1 MEKYIYRP
9 VRFYLITFACTWFW
23 WLFAI
28 LINEGTG
35 LYLGM
40 FLGLVSP
47 AVVAV
52 VTVFTSKNKALIN
65 ELLFEDDIPVAT
77 CRFFFSVERDC
88 YVIGR
93 IAVSKEFRGKQ
104 YGKKMLQGAEKT
116 VSDLGGKRIELSAQC
131 RVAEFYKKQGYME
144 LNDIHMDE
152 DCPHTW
158 MRKEV

>member
-1 MEKYIYRP
+1 M
-9 VRFYLITFACTWFW
+9 
-23 WLFAI
+23 
-28 LINEGTG
+28 
-35 LYLGM
+35 
-40 FLGLVSP
+40 
-47 AVVAV
+47 
-52 VTVFTSKNKALIN
+52 
-65 ELLFEDDIPVAT
+65 LLFEDDIPVAT

-152 DCPHTW
+152 DCHIIGCGRRCNYCQRRQIVI
-158 MRKEV
+158 MRIITIFIDNRIIVVYNPY

>member
-1 MEKYIYRP
+1 MKEQGFKYE
-9 VRFYLITFACTWFW
+9 FDETDHLAKH
-23 WLFAI
+23 
-28 LINEGTG
+28 
-35 LYLGM
+35 M
-40 FLGLVSP
+40 
-47 AVVAV
+47 
-52 VTVFTSKNKALIN
+52 
-65 ELLFEDDIPVAT
+65 LLFEDDIPVAT

-144 LNDIHMDE
+144 LNDISPTCHSSSLLGLVLNKDYIPLLS
-152 DCPHTW
+152 CCQ
-158 MRKEV
+158 

>member
-1 MEKYIYRP
+1 MKEQGFKYE
-9 VRFYLITFACTWFW
+9 FDETDHLAKH
-23 WLFAI
+23 
-28 LINEGTG
+28 
-35 LYLGM
+35 M
-40 FLGLVSP
+40 
-47 AVVAV
+47 
-52 VTVFTSKNKALIN
+52 
-65 ELLFEDDIPVAT
+65 LLFEDDIPVAT

-104 YGKKMLQGAEKT
+104 YGEKMLQG
-116 VSDLGGKRIELSAQC
+116 AQC

>member
-1 MEKYIYRP
+1 MFIKIYDEIPQEAKAIRKSVFMKEQGFKYE
-9 VRFYLITFACTWFW
+9 FDETDHLAKH
-23 WLFAI
+23 
-28 LINEGTG
+28 
-35 LYLGM
+35 M
-40 FLGLVSP
+40 
-47 AVVAV
+47 
-52 VTVFTSKNKALIN
+52 
-65 ELLFEDDIPVAT
+65 LLFEDDISVAT

-158 MRKEV
+158 MRKKV

>member
-93 IAVSKEFRGKQ
+93 IAVSKEFREKQ
-104 YGKKMLQGAEKT
+104 YGEKMLQGAEKT
-116 VSDLGGKRIELSAQC
+116 VSDLGGKRVELSAQC

-158 MRKEV
+158 MRKAV

>member
-1 MEKYIYRP
+1 M
-9 VRFYLITFACTWFW
+9 
-23 WLFAI
+23 
-28 LINEGTG
+28 
-35 LYLGM
+35 
-40 FLGLVSP
+40 
-47 AVVAV
+47 
-52 VTVFTSKNKALIN
+52 
-65 ELLFEDDIPVAT
+65 LLFEDDIPVAT

-131 RVAEFYKKQGYME
+131 RVAEVYKKQGYME

-158 MRKEV
+158 MRKKV

>member
-1 MEKYIYRP
+1 MFIKIYDEIP
-9 VRFYLITFACTWFW
+9 QEAK
-23 WLFAI
+23 AI
-28 LINEGTG
+28 RK
-35 LYLGM
+35 
-40 FLGLVSP
+40 S
-47 AVVAV
+47 
-52 VTVFTSKNKALIN
+52 VFMKEQGFKDEFDETDHLAKHM
-65 ELLFEDDIPVAT
+65 LLFEDDIPVAT

-104 YGKKMLQGAEKT
+104 YGEKMLQGAEKA
-116 VSDLGGKRIELSAQC
+116 VSDLGGKRVELSAQC

-144 LNDIHMDE
+144 LNDIHTDE

>member
-1 MEKYIYRP
+1 MKEQGFKYE
-9 VRFYLITFACTWFW
+9 FDETDHLAKH
-23 WLFAI
+23 
-28 LINEGTG
+28 
-35 LYLGM
+35 M
-40 FLGLVSP
+40 
-47 AVVAV
+47 
-52 VTVFTSKNKALIN
+52 
-65 ELLFEDDIPVAT
+65 LLFEDDIPVAT

-152 DCPHTW
+152 DCPHPQSQPAGQLWHTSRSLPSYPVLYIGL
-158 MRKEV
+158 MRLPLHLRRPCRLR

>member
-1 MEKYIYRP
+1 MKEQGFKYE
-9 VRFYLITFACTWFW
+9 FDETDHLAKH
-23 WLFAI
+23 
-28 LINEGTG
+28 
-35 LYLGM
+35 M
-40 FLGLVSP
+40 
-47 AVVAV
+47 
-52 VTVFTSKNKALIN
+52 
-65 ELLFEDDIPVAT
+65 LLFEDDIPVAT

-152 DCPHTW
+152 DVHILGCGRRCNYCQRRQIVI
-158 MRKEV
+158 MRIITIFIDNRIIVVYNPY

>member
-1 MEKYIYRP
+1 MKEQGFKYEFDETDR
-9 VRFYLITFACTWFW
+9 LAKH
-23 WLFAI
+23 
-28 LINEGTG
+28 
-35 LYLGM
+35 M
-40 FLGLVSP
+40 
-47 AVVAV
+47 
-52 VTVFTSKNKALIN
+52 
-65 ELLFEDDIPVAT
+65 LLFEDDIPVAT

-152 DCPHTW
+152 DCHILGCGRRCNYCQRQQIVI
-158 MRKEV
+158 MRIITIFIDNRMIVVYNPY

>member
-1 MEKYIYRP
+1 MKEQGFKYE
-9 VRFYLITFACTWFW
+9 FDETDHLAKH
-23 WLFAI
+23 
-28 LINEGTG
+28 
-35 LYLGM
+35 M
-40 FLGLVSP
+40 
-47 AVVAV
+47 
-52 VTVFTSKNKALIN
+52 
-65 ELLFEDDIPVAT
+65 LLFEDDIPVAT

-144 LNDIHMDE
+144 LNDIVHILG
-152 DCPHTW
+152 CGRRCNYCQRRQIVI
-158 MRKEV
+158 MRIITIFIDNRIIVVYNPY

>member
-1 MEKYIYRP
+1 MKEQGFKYE
-9 VRFYLITFACTWFW
+9 FDETDHLAKH
-23 WLFAI
+23 
-28 LINEGTG
+28 
-35 LYLGM
+35 M
-40 FLGLVSP
+40 
-47 AVVAV
+47 
-52 VTVFTSKNKALIN
+52 
-65 ELLFEDDIPVAT
+65 LLFEDDIPVAT
-77 CRFFFSVERDC
+77 CRFFFSV
-88 YVIGR
+88 GR